1 MALPL
6 RSLTSPQSVPGFPSL
21 FLAAVHFSRL
31 GCLLLGASSP
41 IIGGGDKALR
51 SSVCGGAPIGYARPS
66 PQKKTPT
73 GAPSPNGVFFGSPP
87 CIATAGGKSP
97 GPFPV
102 VFRLLWRAPS
112 LPPRS
117 ARAPCAPPDHHKGA
131 LKRNLFSRS
140 VRWIAAAVSGSV
152 SLAPLSALASWCGSK
167 EPKPSPMAFFQRC
180 QPRLAVFFLSACLL
194 AITGG
199 SPALRLVAAALSA
212 LWSARWRRL
221 ARGHCYCSV
230 GCPRASPLP
239 FFQGVSPAPRSR
251 WGSLYLKICPHRLRA
266 VPSGWSAVFFFTHS

>member
-6 RSLTSPQSVPGFPSL
+6 SQC
-21 FLAAVHFSRL
+21 

-51 SSVCGGAPIGYARPS
+51 SSDCGGAPIGSARPS

-73 GAPSPNGVFFGSPP
+73 GAPAPNGVFFGSPP

-117 ARAPCAPPDHHKGA
+117 ARALCAPPDHHKGA

-152 SLAPLSALASWCGSK
+152 SLAPLSVLAAWCGSK

-180 QPRLAVFFLSACLL
+180 QPRLADFFLSTCLL

-221 ARGHCYCSV
+221 ASGL
-230 GCPRASPLP
+230 CPCRLGSPERSPLP
-239 FFQGVSPAPRSR
+239 FFSGGSPASRSR
-251 WGSLYLKICPHRLRA
+251 WGSLNLKICPHRLRA
-266 VPSGWSAVFFFTHS
+266 VPPGWSAVLFFTHS